1 MILKK
6 YAYPL
11 LIFYFL
17 LIGCT
22 PSIEKI
28 EGVSTLDLET
38 DWSISKISA
47 SPDGA
52 YLSFNV
58 VGNED
63 QGIYILEIE
72 NENYYPVQK
81 DNDRIWY
88 EAHGATWSPDSTT
101 LVAFYPSSVV
111 GTIGQPSIRKT
122 PFDIVTIDAKS
133 GDIIYGFWDGSY
145 ATWSSNQDEIII
157 LDDDIG
163 KLDQLVPIYQYYTS
177 TGSYKQVGEGY
188 SNFIAVYDG
197 LEVSS
202 TGLLAYFDK
211 KNLIITDLE
220 SGEQTGEIKLPSAS
234 GPYTLYS
241 PAWSPNGEII
251 AYIRSK
257 IEDGQMW
264 GSIYFSTR
272 EGSCQGDPLK
282 LETFIRSIDWLP
294 DGQTLVFT
302 TNEPG
307 KIYFLDL
314 NRGVGKELLESFQNE
329 CAYAAK
335 STING
340 E

>member
-6 YAYPL
+6 YAVL
-11 LIFYFL
+11 FLILHFL
-17 LIGCT
+17 LIGCSS
-22 PSIEKI
+22 SIEKL
-28 EGVSTLDLET
+28 EGVSSLDLET
-38 DWSISKISA
+38 DWVMSKIAA

-88 EAHGATWSPDSTT
+88 EARGAAWSPDSTS
-101 LVAFYPSSVV
+101 LVALYPSSVV
-111 GTIGQPSIRKT
+111 GAPGQPSIRKT

-163 KLDQLVPIYQYYTS
+163 KLDQLVPIYQYNTS

-188 SNFIAVYDG
+188 SNHIDVYDG

-220 SGEQTGEIKLPSAS
+220 SGEQTGKINLP
-234 GPYTLYS
+234 GPSSSYRLYS
-241 PAWSPNGEII
+241 PAWSPSGEII

-257 IEDGQMW
+257 TEDGHTW
-264 GSIYFSTR
+264 GNIYFSTS

-282 LETFIRSIDWLP
+282 LETSIRSIDWLP
-294 DGQTLVFT
+294 DDQTLVFST
-302 TNEPG
+302 SEPG

-314 NRGVGKELLESFQNE
+314 NLGVGKELLESFQNE
-329 CAYAAK
+329 CTYESK

>member
-6 YAYPL
+6 YAVL
-11 LIFYFL
+11 FLILHFL
-17 LIGCT
+17 LIGCSS
-22 PSIEKI
+22 SIEKL
-28 EGVSTLDLET
+28 EGVSSLDLET
-38 DWSISKISA
+38 DWVMSKIAA
-47 SPDGA
+47 SPNGA

-88 EAHGATWSPDSTT
+88 EARGAAWSPDSTS
-101 LVAFYPSSVV
+101 LVALYPSSVV
-111 GTIGQPSIRKT
+111 GAPGQPWIRKT

-145 ATWSSNQDEIII
+145 ATWGSNQDEIII
-157 LDDDIG
+157 LDNDIG
-163 KLDQLVPIYQYYTS
+163 KLDQLVPIYQYNTS
-177 TGSYKQVGEGY
+177 TGSYKKVGEGY
-188 SNFIAVYDG
+188 SNHIDVYDG

-220 SGEQTGEIKLPSAS
+220 SGEQTGKIKLPSAS
-234 GPYTLYS
+234 DPYTLYS

-264 GSIYFSTR
+264 GNIYFSTS

-294 DGQTLVFT
+294 DGQTLVFST
-302 TNEPG
+302 SEPG

-329 CAYAAK
+329 CTYESK